1 MSGEATSQ
9 RRTRAP
15 QVLLL
20 LASLIVVVA
29 GLKAAQGFFV
39 PVLLAFF
46 IATISFPITNWLRE
60 HRVPRAIAVL
70 LTVLVDFAFLAGI
83 VLLVLSAIGDLQTK
97 WHSDYAPRV
106 IERLE
111 SAVDSLEETE
121 RKLRSWSLPGAVTQ
135 DELDN
140 APKAM
145 PVRPPETVEA
155 EGRGGQ
161 PDETTGAV
169 PDEPQRVSK
178 AAEVLVGEL
187 GNLSFAQFWN
197 VGTDVVGRVVKFFG
211 TSLIVIILT
220 IFMLTEARMFG
231 RRMDAICE
239 ARGPNIQRML
249 SALKDTQRYLGIK
262 TGVSL
267 ATGIMAGTLCWAAGL
282 DFWPLWGILAF
293 ALNYIPVVG
302 SFIAGVP
309 PTILALLMMGP
320 PEAIAVGGGYFLIN
334 TFLGNVIEPMLM
346 GRRFGLSTLVVLV
359 SVIFWGWLWGA
370 IGMLLAV
377 PLTMMVKVLLDN
389 SHEFRWI
396 AVAIGKETHRPKE
409 EKRILTE
416 VVKED
421 DDDLAPDDAADA
433 VGRS

>member
-1 MSGEATSQ
+1 MSQAASTP

-39 PVLLAFF
+39 PILLSFF
-46 IATISFPITNWLRE
+46 IATISFPITNWLRN

-83 VLLVLSAIGDLQTK
+83 VLLVFSAIGDLQTK
-97 WHSDYAPRV
+97 WKGEYAPRV
-106 IERLE
+106 IEKLE
-111 SAVDSLEETE
+111 TAVDSLEEAE
-121 RKLRSWSLPGAVTQ
+121 NKLRAWSLPGGAAVP
-135 DELDN
+135 EGEVEVPPR
-140 APKAM
+140 AI
-145 PVRPPETVEA
+145 PVEPPPEPVEGV
-155 EGRGGQ
+155 EL
-161 PDETTGAV
+161 
-169 PDEPQRVSK
+169 DEPQPVSK
-178 AAEVLVGEL
+178 AAEVLIGQLEE
-187 GNLSFAQFWN
+187 LSFAQFWN

-267 ATGIMAGTLCWAAGL
+267 VTGVMAGALCWAAGL
-282 DFWPLWGILAF
+282 DFWPLWGTLAF

-320 PEAIAVGGGYFLIN
+320 PEAVAVGGGYFLIN
-334 TFLGNVIEPMLM
+334 TFLGNVVEPMLM
-346 GRRFGLSTLVVLV
+346 GRRFGLSTLVVLT
-359 SVIFWGWLWGA
+359 SVIFWGWLWGP

-389 SHEFRWI
+389 SVEFRWI
-396 AVAIGKETHRPKE
+396 AVAVGKETHRPKE

-416 VVKED
+416 VKTDGDEG
-421 DDDLAPDDAADA
+421 DLPAEETADA

>member
-1 MSGEATSQ
+1 MERAVTTT

-39 PVLLAFF
+39 PVLLSFF
-46 IATISFPITNWLRE
+46 IATISFPITNWLRN
-60 HRVPRAIAVL
+60 HRVPRAVAVL

-97 WHSDYAPRV
+97 WNSDYAPRV
-106 IERLE
+106 IEKLE
-111 SAVDSLEETE
+111 RAVDSIEEAE
-121 RKLRSWSLPGAVTQ
+121 NKLRAWSLPGVAVLPEEEVE
-135 DELDN
+135 DAPRAVPVEL
-140 APKAM
+140 
-145 PVRPPETVEA
+145 PPDPEDGA
-155 EGRGGQ
+155 EGLEAQ
-161 PDETTGAV
+161 P
-169 PDEPQRVSK
+169 VSK
-178 AAEVLVGEL
+178 AAEVLIGQIEQL
-187 GNLSFAQFWN
+187 GFAQFWN

-267 ATGIMAGTLCWAAGL
+267 ATGVMAGALCWAAGL
-282 DFWPLWGILAF
+282 DFWPLWGTLAF

-309 PTILALLMMGP
+309 PTILALLMMGT
-320 PEAIAVGGGYFLIN
+320 PEAVAVGGGFFLIN
-334 TFLGNVIEPMLM
+334 TFLGNVVEPMLM
-346 GRRFGLSTLVVLV
+346 GRRFGLSTLIVLT
-359 SVIFWGWLWGA
+359 SVIFWGWLWGP

-389 SHEFRWI
+389 SDEFRWI

-409 EKRILTE
+409 ENRILTE
-416 VVKED
+416 GAKDDED
-421 DDDLAPDDAADA
+421 LPADDTADA

>member
-1 MSGEATSQ
+1 MSQAVTTP

-39 PVLLAFF
+39 PILLSFF
-46 IATISFPITNWLRE
+46 IATISFPITNWLRN
-60 HRVPRAIAVL
+60 HRVPRAVAVL

-83 VLLVLSAIGDLQTK
+83 VLLVFSAIGDLQTK
-97 WHSDYAPRV
+97 WNSEYSPRV

-111 SAVDSLEETE
+111 KAVDSIEEAE
-121 RKLRSWSLPGAVTQ
+121 NKLRAWSLPSVVSLPEGEVE
-135 DELDN
+135 D
-140 APKAM
+140 APRAI
-145 PVRPPETVEA
+145 PVEPAPDPEDGIEVIEA
-155 EGRGGQ
+155 K
-161 PDETTGAV
+161 P
-169 PDEPQRVSK
+169 VSR
-178 AAEVLVGEL
+178 AAEVLIGQLQEL
-187 GNLSFAQFWN
+187 GFAQFWN

-262 TGVSL
+262 TAVSL
-267 ATGIMAGTLCWAAGL
+267 VTGVMAGALCWAAGL
-282 DFWPLWGILAF
+282 DFWPLWGTLAF

-309 PTILALLMMGP
+309 PTILALLMMGS
-320 PEAIAVGGGYFLIN
+320 PEAVAVGGGFFLIN
-334 TFLGNVIEPMLM
+334 TFLGNVVEPMLM
-346 GRRFGLSTLVVLV
+346 GRRFGLSTLVVLT
-359 SVIFWGWLWGA
+359 SVIFWGWLWGP

-389 SHEFRWI
+389 SDEFRWI
-396 AVAIGKETHRPKE
+396 AVAVGKETHRPKE

-416 VVKED
+416 VKPEEEEG
-421 DDDLAPDDAADA
+421 DLPADETADA